1 MIIID
6 DDWSYTPSITTSTST
21 NINTENKTDIGI
33 IYVPLIKITPLYDE
47 IYARPQ
53 FDPCMNCNINPR
65 NNPHASGICHCAL
78 PSMYDVI
85 Y

>member
-21 NINTENKTDIGI
+21 NINTKDKNDIGI

-53 FDPCMNCNINPR
+53 FDPCRNCNNNPR
-65 NNPHASGICHCAL
+65 NNSHASGICHCAL
-78 PSMYDVI
+78 PSMHNPI

>member
-6 DDWSYTPSITTSTST
+6 DDWSYEPSITTSTK
-21 NINTENKTDIGI
+21 NEIPAIV
-33 IYVPLIKITPLYDE
+33 YVPLIKITPLYDE

-53 FDPCMNCNINPR
+53 FDPCRNCNNNPR

>member
-6 DDWSYTPSITTSTST
+6 DDWSYEPSITTSTK
-21 NINTENKTDIGI
+21 TEIPAI
-33 IYVPLIKITPLYDE
+33 VYMPLIKITPIYDE

-53 FDPCMNCNINPR
+53 FDPCRNCSNNPR

-78 PSMYDVI
+78 PSMYEI
-85 Y
+85 TC

>member
-6 DDWSYTPSITTSTST
+6 DDWSYTPSITTSTS
-21 NINTENKTDIGI
+21 NINAKDKDDIGI

-47 IYARPQ
+47 IYAWPQ
-53 FDPCMNCNINPR
+53 FDPCRNCNNNPR

-78 PSMYDVI
+78 PSMHDVI

>member
-21 NINTENKTDIGI
+21 NINEKDKNNIGI
-33 IYVPLIKITPLYDE
+33 IYVPLIKITPLYNE
-47 IYARPQ
+47 SYAWPQ
-53 FDPCMNCNINPR
+53 FDPCRNCNNNPR
-65 NNPHASGICHCAL
+65 NNPYASGICHCAL
-78 PSMYDVI
+78 PSMHDVI

>member
-6 DDWSYTPSITTSTST
+6 DDWSYEPSITTSTK
-21 NINTENKTDIGI
+21 NEIPAIV
-33 IYVPLIKITPLYDE
+33 YVPLIKITPLYDE

-53 FDPCMNCNINPR
+53 FDPCRNCNNNPR

-78 PSMYDVI
+78 PSMYEI
-85 Y
+85 TC

>member
-6 DDWSYTPSITTSTST
+6 DDWSYEPSITTSTK
-21 NINTENKTDIGI
+21 NEIPAIV
-33 IYVPLIKITPLYDE
+33 YVPLIKITPIYDE
-47 IYARPQ
+47 IYAWPH
-53 FDPCMNCNINPR
+53 FDLCRNCNNNPR

>member
-6 DDWSYTPSITTSTST
+6 DDWSYEPSITTSTK
-21 NINTENKTDIGI
+21 NEIPAIV
-33 IYVPLIKITPLYDE
+33 YVPLIKITPLYDE

-53 FDPCMNCNINPR
+53 FDPCRNCNNNPR

-78 PSMYDVI
+78 PSMHDVI